1 LATAREIKRRIR
13 SIKNIAQVT
22 RAMQMV
28 AAAKMRRAQ
37 EQVLA
42 TRAYAEKA
50 WQILTHLAAQPGVSA
65 EMHPLFQHH
74 PSVDTVGLLLITSD
88 KGLCGGY
95 NANIIRIASRFVLE
109 AGRPVKLVTVGRKGR
124 NYMMRYG
131 RDVVAEFTEL
141 PARPSL
147 LDITP
152 IARTALDGFLRRE
165 MDEVY
170 LAYTDFVNT
179 LIQRPVVRRLLPL
192 VATEMESALASA
204 FAPVVTGGR
213 GRQMEITKLK
223 ANYIYEPDPRAI
235 LDTVLPRFTEL
246 QVYHA
251 VLEALASEHSARMVA
266 MRNATDS
273 ANDLLADLTLSYNQ
287 ARQAAITKEM
297 LDIAGGA
304 EALAQARS
312 WS

>member
-1 LATAREIKRRIR
+1 MATTREIKRRIR
-13 SIKNIAQVT
+13 SIKNISQVT

-42 TRAYAEKA
+42 SRSYAEKA
-50 WQILTHLAAQPGVSA
+50 WQILTHLAAQPGASP
-65 EMHPLFQHH
+65 EMHPLFQRS
-74 PSVDTVGLLLITSD
+74 PTVEALGLVLITAD

-95 NANIIRIASRFVLE
+95 NANMIRAASRFILE
-109 AGRPVKLVTVGRKGR
+109 AGCPVKLVTVGRKGR
-124 NYMMRYG
+124 DYMIRYR
-131 RDVVAEFTEL
+131 RDVIAEFSEL
-141 PARPSL
+141 PPRPSL
-147 LDITP
+147 LDVTP
-152 IARTALDGFLRRE
+152 IARTVIDGFLRRE

-179 LIQRPVVRRLLPL
+179 LVQRPTIRRLLPL
-192 VATEMESALASA
+192 VTTEMESALAGT
-204 FAPVVTGGR
+204 FALAGVGER
-213 GRQMEITKLK
+213 EQQMEITKLN
-223 ANYIYEPDPRAI
+223 ATYIYEPDPQSI

-246 QVYHA
+246 QIYHA

-266 MRNATDS
+266 MRSATDN
-273 ANDLLADLTLSYNQ
+273 ANELLRELTLSYHQ

-304 EALAQARS
+304 EALAQAGS
-312 WS
+312 